1 MALVYSAFM
10 EYKLCVDV
18 SADPKSILK
27 PDLFFLQAGASSSA
41 NLSHLVTR
49 LTPAPSRVL
58 QLSGTL
64 QGRGAVSEGGQTC
77 PHCGRSFLRPVDLG
91 RHLRTHTGEKPF
103 ACPHCS
109 FRSAQSGN
117 VYRHVKMKHMELA
130 SSATQ

>member
-1 MALVYSAFM
+1 MSPNICRHDM
-10 EYKLCVDV
+10 QTV
-18 SADPKSILK
+18 SPC
-27 PDLFFLQAGASSSA
+27 QAGASSSA

-130 SSATQ
+130 ASATQ